1 MGKLPHMISRGNKPL
16 TVFQVN
22 DSYILGVYQG
32 RLSEFDLLLKFRQK
46 DSTTKSGWSRIRTPK
61 HIHWAVDLL
70 LKMNSEPIKTK
81 EFLSFLLDY
90 WNNKVEPI
98 KTKNERDNLL
108 SNQLITEVNNEAD
121 NYLELANK
129 GEYSVKFLIL
139 IAKLLMYQE
148 KTNYP
153 KAYMFKDLLAA
164 LESGEDIFK
173 IVRIATHSKGFK

>member
-1 MGKLPHMISRGNKPL
+1 MGKLPHMVSRGYKPL
-16 TVFQVN
+16 AIFQVN

-46 DSTTKSGWSRIRTPK
+46 DSSKKSGWSNIRTPK

-70 LKMNSEPIKTK
+70 LKMNSEPIKSKT
-81 EFLSFLLDY
+81 FLNFLLDY
-90 WNNKVEPI
+90 WNNNVEPI
-98 KTKNERDNLL
+98 KTKVERDNLL
-108 SNQLITEVNNEAD
+108 SSQLITEVNNEAD
-121 NYLELANK
+121 NYHELANK

-153 KAYMFKDLLAA
+153 KAYMFRDLLTA
-164 LESGEDIFK
+164 LENGEDIFK
-173 IVRIATHSKGFK
+173 IVGIATHSKR

>member
-1 MGKLPHMISRGNKPL
+1 MEKLPHMISRGYKPL
-16 TVFQVN
+16 AIFQVN

-46 DSTTKSGWSRIRTPK
+46 DSSKKSGWSNIRAPK

-70 LKMNSEPIKTK
+70 LKMNTEPIKTK
-81 EFLSFLLDY
+81 EFLNFLLDY
-90 WNNKVEPI
+90 WNNNVEPI
-98 KTKNERDNLL
+98 KTKVERDDLL

-139 IAKLLMYQE
+139 MAKLLMYQE

-153 KAYMFKDLLAA
+153 QAYMFKDLLTA
-164 LESGEDIFK
+164 LENGKDIFK
-173 IVRIATHSKGFK
+173 IVRIATHPKGLK